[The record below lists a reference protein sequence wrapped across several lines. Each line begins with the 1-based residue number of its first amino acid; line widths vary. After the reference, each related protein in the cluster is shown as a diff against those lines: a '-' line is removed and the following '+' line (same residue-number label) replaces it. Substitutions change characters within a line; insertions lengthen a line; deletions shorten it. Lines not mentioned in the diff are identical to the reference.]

1 MNVVPPEVPQN
12 EHGDEEELLS
22 KLIKKGITEIKP
34 ALSRDGMHYPEA
46 EEVLNLTSGQVNN
59 ILQKLTKKRLLE
71 TRFIDRVITCPSCSS
86 PEVHNKYSCPK
97 CNSYH
102 VEYTHLLEHMK
113 CGYIG
118 AKTEF
123 EKESIF
129 MCPKCKTH
137 LREDDV
143 QYRVIGNCFECEKCN
158 YRFDKPDNL
167 HICQKCGRSFNY
179 QDAKYNRVVAYI
191 IPKKTIDDLGKDQ
204 TILENL
210 REIFGNSRFKVKLNA
225 QIMGASG
232 VQHHFDLL
240 AERGQVSIVIDVS
253 ASGSK
258 NDMISL
264 LGKKVDINPT
274 EAIIVDLSKSDEL
287 SLLSKVFNIMVF
299 KVTNKYDIP
308 KYVSNF
314 LKNLEPTETSLA
326 LVKIALNHAKP
337 PAKKFYISEESVPS
351 PTKIKRGKNELE
363 EELRLLERME
373 RVLKE
378 NLRLLELKFSI
389 RMQEEEVKAKRKAI
403 EQLNSQVTV

>member
-1 MNVVPPEVPQN
+1 MSVVHPEDLQN
-12 EHGDEEELLS
+12 KIDDSEELLS
-22 KLIKKGITEIKP
+22 KLIKKGTTEIKP
-34 ALSRDGMHYPEA
+34 ALSMDGIHYPEA
-46 EEVLNLTSGQVNN
+46 EEVGNLTQGQVRSM
-59 ILQKLTKKRLLE
+59 LQKLAKKGLLGTK
-71 TRFIDRVITCPSCSS
+71 FVDRVLTCPNCSS
-86 PEVHNKYSCPK
+86 PEIHNKYSCPR
-97 CNSYH
+97 CNSYN
-102 VEYTHLLEHMK
+102 VDYTQLLEHMK

-123 EKESIF
+123 EKESVLL
-129 MCPKCKTH
+129 CPKCKTR

-158 YRFDKPDNL
+158 YRFDKPDNV
-167 HICQKCGRSFNY
+167 HICQKCGRSFSY
-179 QDAKYNRVVAYI
+179 QDAKYTKLVAYV
-191 IPKKTIDDLGKDQ
+191 IPKKTIDYLGKDQ

-210 REIFGNSRFKVKLNA
+210 IEIFQNNGFKTKLDA
-225 QIMGASG
+225 QITGASG
-232 VQHHFDLL
+232 VQHYFDLL

-253 ASGSK
+253 VSGSK

-287 SLLSKVFNIMVF
+287 SLLSKVYNIIVF

-314 LKNLEPTETSLA
+314 LKNLEPTVTSLA
-326 LVKIALNHAKP
+326 LAKVALNHAKP
-337 PAKKFYISEESVPS
+337 PAKKFYISEKSASLPS
-351 PTKIKRGKNELE
+351 EIIRGKNELE

-373 RVLKE
+373 QVLKE

-403 EQLNSQVTV
+403 EQLDSQVTA